1 MILAVS
7 GIPGRELITLGKE
20 GAKFPSMLDQLPI
33 TLGNSLNLNFHLSNA
48 SLYCYIFT
56 MKRKLCFTKT

>member
-20 GAKFPSMLDQLPI
+20 GAKFPSMLDQLV
-33 TLGNSLNLNFHLSNA
+33 TYYLGQFS
-48 SLYCYIFT
+48 
-56 MKRKLCFTKT
+56 